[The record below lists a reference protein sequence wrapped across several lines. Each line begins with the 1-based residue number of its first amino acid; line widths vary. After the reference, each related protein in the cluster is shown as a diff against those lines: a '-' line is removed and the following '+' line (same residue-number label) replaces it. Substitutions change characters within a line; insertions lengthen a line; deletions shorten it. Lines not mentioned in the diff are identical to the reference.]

1 MTTKKQKTE
10 RKKRKLEHW
19 QVIALYLMIYD
30 VIAVNAAYFL
40 GLWFR
45 FDCTYSAIPGE
56 YLSAYLKFAPWY
68 TVFSVF
74 VFWALRLYNSVW
86 RFASYSELLRICLS
100 TVITFLF
107 QIIGITFVIQRMPMS
122 YYLFGTIIQFCMIT
136 GIRFSYRFVLLERTR
151 KQKEEEGPLHHIML
165 IGAGQAGQI
174 ILRDVE
180 RAKEPKG
187 KVCCIIDDNPN
198 KWGRY
203 MESVPIV
210 GGRDDILASVK
221 KYKIDQILLAIP
233 SASAAERRDI
243 LNICKETKCEMK
255 ILPGVY
261 QFVTGEVSLSKMKD
275 VAVED
280 LLGREPIKV
289 NMDEI
294 FRYISGK
301 TILVTGGGGS
311 GGLGS
316 TFAVFFVSFPNIP
329 DNEVEVIQNH
339 VTEIFIIADMGGLQH
354 FQMQNHFWLRA

>member
-19 QVIALYLMIYD
+19 QVIALYLIIYD

-86 RFASYSELLRICLS
+86 RFASYSELLRVGLS
-100 TVITFLF
+100 TILTFLF
-107 QIIGITFVIQRMPMS
+107 QIIGITFFIQKMPLS
-122 YYLFGTIIQFCMIT
+122 YYLFGTIIQFCLIT

-174 ILRDVE
+174 ILRDIE

-210 GGRDDILASVK
+210 GGRDDILASAK

-280 LLGREPIKV
+280 LLGRDPIKV

-311 GGLGS
+311 IGS
-316 TFAVFFVSFPNIP
+316 ELCRQISAHAPKRL
-329 DNEVEVIQNH
+329 VIFDVYENNAYDIEQ
-339 VTEIFIIADMGGLQH
+339 E
-354 FQMQNHFWLRA
+354 LRSTS